1 MLVPWRV
8 CVHEARVAKNHCRN
22 LAGFQKPD
30 PMDFVRTATATQAL
44 DVRRAAT
51 TVKLPGK

>member
-1 MLVPWRV
+1 MKL
-8 CVHEARVAKNHCRN
+8 EFRVAAW

-44 DVRRAAT
+44 PLSLRRDNRETARK
-51 TVKLPGK
+51 VI